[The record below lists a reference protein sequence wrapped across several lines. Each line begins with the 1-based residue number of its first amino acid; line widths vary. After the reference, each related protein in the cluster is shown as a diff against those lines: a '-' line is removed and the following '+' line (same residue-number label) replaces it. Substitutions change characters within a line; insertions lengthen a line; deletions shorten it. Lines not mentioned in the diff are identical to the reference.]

1 LRPLRFLTD
10 EHISPL
16 VAREA
21 RRKCPGISITALH
34 EWRDGCFLG
43 SQDEVFLP
51 EASKDGL
58 TFVSYDQ
65 RTIRPLLKRWAESGV
80 QHGGLVFVDEK
91 TIAPQDF
98 GRLVASL
105 CLLWRSERR
114 ASWQNRV
121 VYLVSP
127 AESS

>member
-1 LRPLRFLTD
+1 MRTLRLLTD

-21 RRKCPGISITALH
+21 RRKCPGISIISLH
-34 EWRDGCFLG
+34 EWRAGCFLG

-51 EASKDGL
+51 EASADGL

-65 RTIRPLLKRWAESGV
+65 KTIRPLLKTWAESGV
-80 QHGGLVFVDEK
+80 PHTGIVFVDHK

-98 GRLVASL
+98 GQLLASL
-105 CLLWRSERR
+105 CRLWRSEKH

-127 AESS
+127 A